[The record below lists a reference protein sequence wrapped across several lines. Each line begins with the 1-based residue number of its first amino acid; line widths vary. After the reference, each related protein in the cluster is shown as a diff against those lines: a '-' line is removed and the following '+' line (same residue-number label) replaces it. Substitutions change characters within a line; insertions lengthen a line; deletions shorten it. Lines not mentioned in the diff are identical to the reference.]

1 MLGLIK
7 QALHTDGQ
15 RRPFLLIL
23 FVRYEDARNVMRPIV
38 YEIQNRLSEK
48 HSYW

>member
-1 MLGLIK
+1 M
-7 QALHTDGQ
+7 HTDGQ

-23 FVRYEDARNVMRPIV
+23 FMHYEDALKIMRPIV
-38 YEIQNRLSEK
+38 YGVLNNFSEK